1 MMISRPFAAKWLH
14 NGPPTK
20 KRTPSPPNPLA
31 DFLLAFPFSFL
42 FFVFKNS
49 SLLKSKPVICFFI
62 LLKKICSFIYNFSV
76 FLLLMF
82 PSSFK
87 TAKKL
92 LTQKPANKKNHKKTC
107 FCSFH
112 HKNKA
117 CKNKLIFVVLKKN
130 IAVQQKK

>member
-42 FFVFKNS
+42 FFVFKNG

-76 FLLLMF
+76 FLLLF

-92 LTQKPANKKNHKKTC
+92 LTQKPANKKITKKTC